1 MKVHPVTL
9 PALGSLIVGQAGIFA
24 AIMRGPVVDGIEQP
38 PYALLVSEKPAGDS
52 ESRWGEYGKDI
63 AGTAS
68 RIDGKAN
75 TEAMAA
81 AQCPAALQVH
91 GKDIGGHADW
101 YLPSLGELNAAAAN
115 VPEHFEPKGVYWTS
129 TQCSRYDAFAQDF
142 EYGDSFWDNKDTEFR
157 VRAFRR
163 IPLDHLNA

>member
-9 PALGSLIVGQAGIFA
+9 PAFGSLIVGQAGIFA
-24 AIMRGPVVDGIEQP
+24 AIMRGPVVDGVEQP
-38 PYALLVSEKPAGDS
+38 PFALLVSEKAAGES
-52 ESRWGEYGKDI
+52 ESHWGEYGKDI

-68 RIDGKAN
+68 RTDGKAN

-81 AQCPAALQVH
+81 AGCPAALQIH
-91 GKDIGGHADW
+91 GKDIAGHTDW
-101 YLPSLGELNAAAAN
+101 YLPSLGELNSAAAN
-115 VPEHFEPKGVYWTS
+115 VPEQFEPKGVYWAS
-129 TQCSRYDAFAQDF
+129 TQDSRDSAFAQFF
-142 EYGDSFWDNKDTEFR
+142 EFGSSIWRYKDGEFR

>member
-9 PALGSLIVGQAGIFA
+9 PAFGSLIVGQAGIFA
-24 AIMRGPVVDGIEQP
+24 AIMRGPVVGGIEQP
-38 PYALLVSEKPAGDS
+38 PYALLVSEKPAG
-52 ESRWGEYGKDI
+52 EFQSRWGEYGKDI

-81 AQCPAALQVH
+81 AACPAVLQIH
-91 GKDIGGHADW
+91 GKDIAGHADW
-101 YLPSLGELNAAAAN
+101 YLPSLGELNSAAAN
-115 VPEHFEPKGVYWTS
+115 VPEQFDPKGVYWTS
-129 TQCSRYDAFAQDF
+129 TQTSRDSAFAQYF
-142 EYGDSFWDNKDTEFR
+142 EYGGSGWGSKGSEFR

>member
-9 PALGSLIVGQAGIFA
+9 PAFGSLIVGQAGIFA
-24 AIMRGPVVDGIEQP
+24 AIMRGPVVDGIEQST
-38 PYALLVSEKPAGDS
+38 YALLVSEKEAGES

-63 AGTAS
+63 ASTAS
-68 RIDGKAN
+68 RTDGKAN

-81 AQCPAALQVH
+81 AECHAALQIH
-91 GKDIGGHADW
+91 GKEIAGHSDW

-115 VPEHFEPKGVYWTS
+115 VPEQFEPKGVYWTS
-129 TQCSRYDAFAQDF
+129 TQSSRDLAFAQGF
-142 EYGDSFWDNKDTEFR
+142 EYGGSHWYLKGTEFR

>member
-9 PALGSLIVGQAGIFA
+9 PAFGSLIVGQAGIFA
-24 AIMRGPVVDGIEQP
+24 AIMRGPIVDGIEQQ
-38 PYALLVSEKPAGDS
+38 PYALLVSEKAAGES

-68 RIDGKAN
+68 RTDGKAN

-81 AQCPAALQVH
+81 AECPAVLQIQ
-91 GKDIGGHADW
+91 GKDIGGHTDW

-115 VPEHFEPKGVYWTS
+115 VPEQFEPKGIYWSS
-129 TQCSRYDAFAQDF
+129 TQYSRDFAFAQDF
-142 EYGDSFWDNKDTEFR
+142 EYGDSNWYLKDNEFR